1 MKYESYKKFFS
12 GGFFPVDSLHKL
24 VNLEDT
30 GEFTVK
36 ATLGSGADTKVVNH
50 CLPSVQGLTNM
61 LNNYTGGSRYE
72 ALTSHS
78 HHFIPEM
85 YDMTSVAGVQKTI
98 VNYFEQRKKPII
110 IKLDK
115 DVVDISVKFNAV
127 HTDAVIDF
135 GDGTVRKYSQNK
147 DYEFDYSYTEVKPH
161 TVKIW
166 SDNGGIQI
174 YTSDNGYIT
183 SVESSIYRNYFTQI
197 DGVGYA
203 YFGVK
208 KINNPAWWLNT
219 DVNNT
224 ETHFDNTTTLQFGDG
239 FTNFNTGIADWCN
252 LNDYAATVTTF
263 NLYCRNLYFD
273 WSNIQFTKPLSINIQ
288 PDELTVKT
296 ASDYFARQ
304 TYTTKPVLTI
314 LKGIGQET
322 WYQYCVD
329 NYSDKFSSIS
339 KEE

>member
-61 LNNYTGGSRYE
+61 LNNYTGGSRFE
-72 ALTSHS
+72 ALTTHS
-78 HHFIPEM
+78 NFFIPEI
-85 YDMTSVAGVQKTI
+85 YDCSSYTGVQKAVI
-98 VNYFEQRKKPII
+98 NYFEQRQKPII
-110 IKLDK
+110 LKATA
-115 DVVDISVKFNAV
+115 DVTDLSFTFKAD
-127 HTDAVIDF
+127 HTDCVIDY
-135 GDGTVRKYSQNK
+135 GDGTVSTFSEDK
-147 DYEFDYSYTEVKPH
+147 DYAFDYTYGEEGEH
-161 TVKIW
+161 IIKIW
-166 SDNGGIQI
+166 SDDGGIEV
-174 YTSDNGYIT
+174 YNSDWGYIT
-183 SVESSIYRNYFTQI
+183 ESSAVHRNYYMQV

-208 KINNPAWWLNT
+208 KVDRNGWWVTVDANNKIAPY
-219 DVNNT
+219 
-224 ETHFDNTTTLQFGDG
+224 DNTTTLQFGDG
-239 FTNFNTGIADWCN
+239 FTNFNKGIADLCN

-273 WSNIQFTKPLSINIQ
+273 LPNIQFTKPLSINIQ
-288 PDELTVKT
+288 PDEITVKT

-304 TYTTKPVLTI
+304 TYTVKPVLTI

-329 NYSDKFSSIS
+329 NYSDKFSSIT